1 MRRVVLLGL
10 AVVVG
15 MLAVSAVAFADRGH
29 GKGDSKSFSAR
40 LNGWEEDPSQVTT
53 GRLVPRQGRRAT
65 RIDFKLTART

>member
-1 MRRVVLLGL
+1 MRKVVLLGL

-15 MLAVSAVAFADRGH
+15 VLAVSAVAFADRGH

-53 GRLVPRQGRRAT
+53 SRARSAPRSS
-65 RIDFKLTART
+65 ARPGSTSS